1 MAFEKI
7 RNKSSTTVQQYKI
20 YKISTYIIWA
30 DQG

>member
-1 MAFEKI
+1 MAFEK

-20 YKISTYIIWA
+20 YKKNLPILYA